1 MGDVHLIMQTALSDV
16 LFPLFAFGNRP
27 HSTRTKNFEQ
37 FIELQEDF
45 TWAQDVLGGTAH
57 LQLHPRAH
65 PPPPCVNNRKVTKFH
80 ETYTKILH
88 ISPDLFFAW
97 TYDAS

>member
-1 MGDVHLIMQTALSDV
+1 
-16 LFPLFAFGNRP
+16 
-27 HSTRTKNFEQ
+27 
-37 FIELQEDF
+37 
-45 TWAQDVLGGTAH
+45 
-57 LQLHPRAH
+57 
-65 PPPPCVNNRKVTKFH
+65 VNNRKVTKFH